1 MSDRILGAVCML
13 LAVSMAWAAQ
23 SYVAEISYEPVGPR
37 AFPMLLAALLAAGG
51 LWLLFKPAEG
61 QPPRYAQVPL
71 KLVALTL
78 GTVFFYAFAF
88 ETLGFPL
95 ATALMA
101 VPIGMAFGGKPLK
114 CLAAGLVLGVGCF
127 FMFDRLLD
135 VVLPAGLLAPLL
147 GAL

>member
-1 MSDRILGAVCML
+1 MSDRILGVACML
-13 LAVSMAWAAQ
+13 LAASMAWAAQ

-37 AFPMLLAALLAAGG
+37 AFPMLLAGLLALGG
-51 LWLLFKPAEG
+51 LWLLFKPAQG
-61 QPPRYAQVPL
+61 QARYAQVPL
-71 KLVALTL
+71 KLVGLTL
-78 GTVFFYAFAF
+78 GTVFVYAFVF

-101 VPIGMAFGGKPLK
+101 VPVGMAFGGKPLP
-114 CLAAGLVLGVGCF
+114 CLAAGLVLGLGAY